1 MRRFLIQAAVA
12 VGLTTAPFAVAAQ
25 ESDAGAETV
34 ATRTETNGMVGTI
47 QKVSNHV
54 GEMDVEV
61 TSGEFEIEDA
71 LRFEPYQQIEEM
83 FLRDDVVFLMRHGPT
98 DWSKLD
104 AKDVAPTDCAN
115 QRIQSARG
123 VEDMRN
129 FGTLL
134 AANDV
139 LPSRII
145 VSQWCRNQQ
154 TLEHLFE
161 GFDRVDPDIAANMPV
176 ETDGDLN
183 LLLSLQGAKN
193 TANLAELISNW
204 DGDPDRKGPL
214 LLISHYTNIEELT
227 QFRVFEGEILVLDP
241 KRDNQVLGYLRLR
254 SAEPDVGHFS
264 DALAS
269 PLLSEAAALD
279 MVDRYYLALSQN
291 DEEILRDLL
300 SDRWVLHGGTASEPV
315 QDADDFLAKVAQY
328 TNALADVR
336 FDTADVYLAD
346 DVITVRGTIHGRHV
360 GTLMGMPATGRDVAF
375 GVIAVHRI
383 ENGEIVESWEMA
395 DRASL
400 MRQISG
406 GE

>member
-1 MRRFLIQAAVA
+1 MKRFLIRAAVA
-12 VGLTTAPFAVAAQ
+12 VALTAGPFAAFAQ
-25 ESDAGAETV
+25 EAGTMA
-34 ATRTETNGMVGTI
+34 ARTETNGMVGTVE
-47 QKVSNHV
+47 QVSNHV

-61 TSGEFEIEDA
+61 TSGTFEVDDV

-83 FLRDDVVFLMRHGPT
+83 FLRDDVVYLMRHGPT

-104 AKDVAPTDCAN
+104 RKDVAPSDCAN
-115 QRIQSARG
+115 QRVLSERG
-123 VEDMRN
+123 AEDMRN

-139 LPSRII
+139 LPSRVI

-154 TLEHLFE
+154 TLEYLLE
-161 GFDRVDPDIAANMPV
+161 GIGRVAPGAAADLPV
-176 ETDGDLN
+176 RTDADLN

-193 TANLAELISNW
+193 TGALGRFISEW
-204 DGDPDRKGPL
+204 DGDPEREGPL
-214 LLISHYTNIEELT
+214 LMISHYTNIEELT

-241 KRDNQVLGYLRLR
+241 KRDNQVLGYIRLR

-269 PLLSEAAALD
+269 PLLDEAAALD
-279 MVDRYYLALSQN
+279 MVDRYYQALSEN
-291 DEEILRDLL
+291 DVEMLTNVL

-315 QDADDFLAKVAQY
+315 QNVDDFLARIARY
-328 TNALADVR
+328 TSALADVR
-336 FDTADVYLAD
+336 FETDDVHLAD
-346 DVITVRGTIHGRHV
+346 DVITVRGTIRGRHV
-360 GTLMGMPATGRDVAF
+360 GTLMDVPATGRDVAF
-375 GVIAVHRI
+375 GVMAVHRI
-383 ENGEIVESWEMA
+383 EEGEIVESWEMA

-406 GE
+406 DE